1 MEVLFIN
8 FNYIDM
14 LNQYLTNIFIYKT
27 NLYNLLFNVKGE
39 GSSLLKNELIKDI
52 EEFNR
57 FYIKFSL
64 LIKKIGGFPI
74 LNLDEV
80 KKISSI
86 KEISSKD
93 YTLIDSINILTS
105 DLKIINSM
113 NNKVGEYALKN
124 FNFKSINLIL
134 EFNNYLENR
143 LYNLINNN

>member
-57 FYIKFSL
+57 FYIKF
-64 LIKKIGGFPI
+64 
-74 LNLDEV
+74 
-80 KKISSI
+80 
-86 KEISSKD
+86 
-93 YTLIDSINILTS
+93 
-105 DLKIINSM
+105 
-113 NNKVGEYALKN
+113 
-124 FNFKSINLIL
+124 
-134 EFNNYLENR
+134 R
-143 LYNLINNN
+143 